1 MDNKI
6 VRTKRSR
13 FTRVTRVLHN
23 NFYVTQAPCH
33 TRVTWMRVTPNDIL
47 LQYV

>member
-6 VRTKRSR
+6 VRTKR

-23 NFYVTQAPCH
+23 NFYVTQVPCR
-33 TRVTWMRVTPNDIL
+33 TRVTSMRVTPNDNL
-47 LQYV
+47 FQYV